1 MRTHARSRSSYG
13 TKRMGQLV
21 AMLMGDLRRRARDA
35 IHGVGATKAH
45 CLAVCLSESFNAFYS
60 KRTKNFN
67 LENFSAEVFFLFP
80 FQFHQSRLGFTFI
93 LIHYRHA
100 GYETGPWRRDCPGEQ
115 CALAG
120 QHGGQV
126 AAHACNARS
135 SPGAVAIGKPG
146 PELSCVRGR
155 PHTEACRWLRRK

>member
-45 CLAVCLSESFNAFYS
+45 CLAVCLRSRVQRLLFET
-60 KRTKNFN
+60 TKNFN
-67 LENFSAEVFFLFP
+67 RKISVWSFVFLFS
-80 FQFHQSRLGFTFI
+80 FISASRLTFFI
-93 LIHYRHA
+93 LIHSRHA
-100 GYETGPWRRDCPGEQ
+100 GYETSPWRRDCPGEQ

-120 QHGGQV
+120 QYGGQV